1 MVSQPTKNATDWTV
15 SRPTG
20 MGVDGKTN
28 GFEWA
33 RKRIIGHGFSAAVR
47 TGRHI
52 PSSPFSFR
60 DFRSRKHTMA
70 E

>member
-1 MVSQPTKNATDWTV
+1 MKVKQRTHGNLRKETERAASRPKNAADWTV

-47 TGRHI
+47 ATG
-52 PSSPFSFR
+52 
-60 DFRSRKHTMA
+60 
-70 E
+70 